1 MSFIDKLIPGK
12 KNDTTGQVIE
22 DRRRDIV
29 IVGGGSAGSVL
40 ANRLSEDSTKDV
52 MVLEAGRPDSLWDL
66 FIHMPAAFSFP
77 IGDKHYDWQYESE
90 PEPEMNG
97 RRIYHA
103 RGKVLGGS
111 SSINGMIFQ
120 RGNPMDYEKWGK
132 LPGMSNWGWSHV
144 LPYFNKMET
153 ALGADANDPR
163 RGHNGPLKL
172 TRGPA
177 TSPLFQAFFKSVQQ
191 AGYNLTNDVNGYR
204 QEGFAPFD
212 RNILGGKRLS
222 AARAYLHPVMN
233 RKNLDVRTRAYTTQ
247 VIIENGKA
255 VGLEYQWKGQTHRV
269 FADKVILC
277 GGAFNTPQL
286 LELSG
291 IGDREVLEKAGVEVK
306 KHLPGVGNNLQD
318 HLEVYV
324 QYNCTQPVSSQPYY
338 KMINRPFIG
347 LQWLLTR
354 RGPVAS
360 SHFEAGG
367 FARSNENED
376 YPNLMFH
383 FLPMA
388 IRYDGSQPEGEHG
401 FQFHVGPMY
410 SDTKGHVHIKSNDPK
425 DKPEILFNYL
435 ATEQDRREWVEAVR
449 TSRKLLDTPAMKEFT
464 DGEISPGSA
473 VETDEEIL
481 EWVRNDAETA
491 LHPSCTAKM
500 GPADDEMAVVDPET
514 MQVHGVEGLY
524 IADASVMPIIT
535 NGNIYAPVIMLAE
548 KAADLI
554 KGDKPL
560 DPIDIPFYHAKQDM
574 PLYAE
579 GDEPRDH
586 VNAIP
591 GADH

>member
-12 KNDTTGQVIE
+12 KNDTKGQVIE

-120 RGNPMDYEKWGK
+120 RGNPMDYEKWGN

-435 ATEQDRREWVEAVR
+435 ATDQDRREWVEAVR

-464 DGEISPGSA
+464 DGEISPGAA

-579 GDEPRDH
+579 GEEPRDH